1 MARRSRPGD
10 HLTSG
15 AQHLLAVVGSTAL
28 PVYRAGVPLNSAAL
42 GVALAE
48 RNRRWMRRAGLV
60 TPGTKPL
67 VGIGQHAAA
76 GETVLAKLS

>member
-1 MARRSRPGD
+1 M
-10 HLTSG
+10 
-15 AQHLLAVVGSTAL
+15 
-28 PVYRAGVPLNSAAL
+28 NSAAL